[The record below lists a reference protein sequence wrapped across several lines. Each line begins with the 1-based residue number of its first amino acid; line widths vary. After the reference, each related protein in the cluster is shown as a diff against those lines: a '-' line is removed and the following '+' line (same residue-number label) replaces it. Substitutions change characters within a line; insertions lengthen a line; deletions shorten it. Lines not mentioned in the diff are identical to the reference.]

1 MALRVAVATGNWS
14 NPAIW
19 NGGVLPTVGDVVASN
34 NFTVTIDQNINVDS
48 ITNSAQSIAN
58 AVPTM
63 TSDNTPSGIVTASSF
78 VSGFLPFGAFDT
90 NINTEWRYD
99 GAQWI
104 AYEFTSL
111 KAIDQYIFSSYTT
124 QIGWTFEGWNG
135 SSWVVLH
142 TVTGVSVSGYTS
154 PLLGNSTSYIKYR
167 LNFSTTTLNQRVHTI
182 AFYEYLGTSSAVA
195 GGGFV
200 LNSGVITTLTNST
213 GGIVAGPTNCVTYS
227 AVSGTSTINGIVRG
241 SSTNASVYGINYTG
255 AANLNINGAL
265 TSGPTGNTNS
275 FPVVKSGTGTLT
287 IVGNVTASVG
297 TNAGTAI
304 YNSGTGTINITGNVY
319 ATDNSGYGHGIQ
331 NIANCTLNITGNIY
345 GGNINSG
352 NSIGVF
358 NNQSVSTINIVG
370 NVYGSALNQG
380 VYTNRAGYLNIVGS
394 LVAGDGQ
401 HAIFS
406 GSSSAINILSGPFVC
421 SPYGSFPYQV
431 NRMHLIPSVET
442 YLEFRDE
449 TTNGVGSPGAIAP
462 ATRMIA
468 PAGVSDSPIPANV
481 RFGITYA
488 NGSLVGTL
496 RIPNTNSVAFGVEVD
511 NTIGNAVI
519 TPQSVWDF
527 AVANLTTMG
536 SIGERLKK
544 TSTVD
549 STGAQLSSFEF

>member
-1 MALRVAVATGNWS
+1 MSLRVAVATGNWS

-34 NFTVTIDQNINVDS
+34 NFTVTIDQNINVDTL
-48 ITNSAQSIAN
+48 TNAARSVEQAI
-58 AVPTM
+58 PLM
-63 TSDNTPSGIVTASSF
+63 TSSTTPSGIASTF
-78 VSGFLPFGAFDT
+78 QAFDRDG
-90 NINTEWRYD
+90 NTD
-99 GAQWI
+99 WI
-104 AYEFTSL
+104 GYTVSPGISVSYEFPTP
-111 KAIDQYIFSSYTT
+111 KAIDKYYFDGYTN
-124 QIGWTFEGWNG
+124 QNNWSFEAWNG
-135 SSWVVLH
+135 SVWVVLH
-142 TVTGVSVSGYTS
+142 TVTGASTLSYTS
-154 PLLGNSTSYIKYR
+154 PLIGNSTSYIKYR
-167 LNFSTTTLNQRVHTI
+167 FVLNDSGYRRIHSVGM
-182 AFYEYLGTSSAVA
+182 YEYLGTSAAVA

-200 LNSGVITTLTNST
+200 LNSGVTTTLTNST

-227 AVSGTSTINGIVRG
+227 AASGTSTINGIVRG
-241 SSTNASVYGINYTG
+241 SSTNGSVLGINYTG
-255 AANLNINGAL
+255 AANLNINGAV

-275 FPVVKSGTGTLT
+275 FPVLKSGTGTLT
-287 IVGNVTASVG
+287 VVGNVTASVG

-358 NNQSVSTINIVG
+358 NSQSVSTINIVG

-380 VYTNRAGYLNIVGS
+380 VYTNVAGYLNIVGS

-401 HAIFS
+401 PAIFS
-406 GSSSAINILSGPFVC
+406 GSSSSINILSGPFVC
-421 SPYGSFPYQV
+421 SPYGFFPYQV
-431 NRMHLIPSVET
+431 NRMHLIPSVGT

-496 RIPNTNSVAFGVEVD
+496 RIPNANSVAFGVEVD